1 MIRSQKL
8 LTIMFILA
16 MCITQVIAFLVSSK
30 GIAISL
36 NLAIIVIF
44 AIVGFISKGS
54 KEDSVK
60 EAIEMFSPE
69 HFDKELDKEKLGEIG
84 EVFNDKFLDL
94 KKTFKNQILMSTDV
108 SGVSMKLS
116 VIAEESAST
125 MDTINSYAE
134 TTCGCSE
141 KQTGMLEDI
150 KDRTHEIIQSIK
162 EASDDMEETARFTRE
177 SISAANKGIG
187 ATYKIQERMDDM
199 KEIINDISVQI
210 ERVNRS
216 SEKVV
221 DMTNLISSIA
231 RQTNMLALN
240 ASIEAARAGE
250 AGRGFT
256 VVADEVGKLSMQTS
270 DASKQIEGIVLK
282 LNEDLVEI
290 EEIVKVKVST
300 LEEGYDEVAGT
311 IKELTDID
319 KSLNISA
326 KKVEGIHQKITGIG
340 ENGGSVA
347 VGIEEIAEFTNELFS
362 QMQESCSEVS
372 LQNKRLSD
380 LKQIADKLYTS
391 AIDMQQAVIGEVMEQ
406 KMLEA
411 ARLVKEKVGSRHLSR
426 SEIADMCK
434 EINMDS
440 IYITDSTG
448 LVTMCNE
455 EVGNLNLY
463 ECDPTF
469 LELKKGTKVFTA
481 TPIKARIEDGRL
493 FKFLAIGDRGVIYQ
507 VAMSIESLIK
517 Y

>member
-1 MIRSQKL
+1 MIKSQKL
-8 LTIMFILA
+8 LTALFLIA
-16 MCITQVIAFLVSSK
+16 MCITQVISYFIESK
-30 GIAISL
+30 TISISI
-36 NLAIIVIF
+36 NIAIIVIF
-44 AIVGFISKGS
+44 AIVGFISRGS
-54 KEDSVK
+54 NQDSVK
-60 EAIEMFSPE
+60 EAIEKFSPE
-69 HFDKELDKEKLGEIG
+69 HFDKDIDDNGLGELA
-84 EVFNDKFLDL
+84 ETFNGKFKEL

-108 SGVSMKLS
+108 SGISMKLS
-116 VIAEESAST
+116 VIAEESAAT

-134 TTCGCSE
+134 TTCGSSE
-141 KQTGMLEDI
+141 KQTGMLEEI
-150 KDRTHEIIQSIK
+150 KERTHEIIESIK
-162 EASDDMEETARFTRE
+162 AASDDMEETAQFTRE

-270 DASKQIEGIVLK
+270 DASKQIEEIVLK

-290 EEIVKVKVST
+290 EDIVKTKVST

-326 KKVEGIHQKITGIG
+326 KKVEGINQKITGIG
-340 ENGGSVA
+340 EHGGSVA

-372 LQNKRLSD
+372 LQNKRLLD
-380 LKQIADKLYTS
+380 LKQIADQLYNS
-391 AIDMQQAVIGEVMEQ
+391 AIGMQQAVIGDVMEQ

-411 ARLVKEKVGSRHLSR
+411 TRILKDKVGTRHINR
-426 SEIADMCK
+426 SEIVELCK
-434 EINMDS
+434 ELNMDS

-463 ECDPTF
+463 DCDPTF
-469 LELKKGTKVFTA
+469 LELKRGTKSFVA

-493 FKFLAIGDRGVIYQ
+493 FKFLAIVDRGIIYQ